1 MKRSITTLM
10 LAVAVIAVNAQS
22 LSSLWKSYKKAAE
35 NDLPQTA
42 IGHLHEIQRKAE
54 KQKMYGDLL
63 SALSTELAMQGEI
76 SHDSLMAC
84 RERIRIKWMK
94 WKHTNGVIAT
104 LYQTLMSSE
113 LSTDSM
119 RVSPKPDIDSLLA
132 SPDAK
137 TYTKANVAKGYA
149 PFLDIKDDSRYF
161 NHDLLSVIAMHTGQH
176 KALKD
181 YYDRT
186 GNRAAACLV
195 AAKMCEKECSMG
207 LIDSLISLYQDL
219 PECCELAIAKAEA
232 YKYNQKAEKL
242 ARIDEELKRWQ
253 GWRNI
258 DMLKDMRRELTL
270 PQFKTNIK
278 KEVSNSDIEQKLYF
292 NSVRNMKGVKVTLS
306 KRMGNMNR

>member
-10 LAVAVIAVNAQS
+10 LAVAAIAVSAQS
-22 LSSLWKSYKKAAE
+22 IPSLWKSYVKAAQ
-35 NDLPQTA
+35 DDMPQTA

-63 SALSTELAMQGEI
+63 LALSREMDMQEDI
-76 SHDSLMAC
+76 SPDSAKAC

-119 RVSPKPDIDSLLA
+119 RVSSKPDIDSLLA

-149 PFLDIKDDSRYF
+149 PFLYIKDDSRYF
-161 NHDLLSVIAMHTGQH
+161 NHDLLSVIAMHTRQYE
-176 KALKD
+176 ALMR
-181 YYDRT
+181 YCQST
-186 GNRAAACLV
+186 GNRAAACLATV
-195 AAKMCEKECSMG
+195 MMCRHDTKSIKQ
-207 LIDSLISLYQDL
+207 IDSLISLYQDL

-242 ARIDEELKRWQ
+242 AWIDEALKRWQ
-253 GWRNI
+253 G
-258 DMLKDMRRELTL
+258 
-270 PQFKTNIK
+270 
-278 KEVSNSDIEQKLYF
+278 
-292 NSVRNMKGVKVTLS
+292 
-306 KRMGNMNR
+306 